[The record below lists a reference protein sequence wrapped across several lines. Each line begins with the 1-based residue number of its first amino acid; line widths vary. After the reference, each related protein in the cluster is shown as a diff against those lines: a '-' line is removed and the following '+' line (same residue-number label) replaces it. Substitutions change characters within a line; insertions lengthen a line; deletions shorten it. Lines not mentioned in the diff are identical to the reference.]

1 MYIIYIMRHFKCYVF
16 VGYSPYC
23 HEQIDH
29 NICNGSAI
37 IILSRCCKSRSLL
50 VAVSLIQHIRSPQL
64 LMPLGASYFVR
75 LRQNYGERDR
85 IRTCD
90 PVIKSHLLY
99 QLSYAPVSKVFIQIY
114 DSYNVTQ

>member
-1 MYIIYIMRHFKCYVF
+1 MRHFNYYDEVCY
-16 VGYSPYC
+16 SLYC

-29 NICNGSAI
+29 NLSKGSAV
-37 IILSRCCKSRSLL
+37 IILSRCCQSKSLL
-50 VAVSLIQHIRSPQL
+50 VAVSLIQHIRNPQL
-64 LMPLGASYFVR
+64 LMPPGASYCVR

-99 QLSYAPVSKVFIQIY
+99 QLS
-114 DSYNVTQ
+114 